1 MATDPVAP
9 MYPLPPLARWRPVA
23 ATESQVART
32 CVYFDYCGACSRK
45 TSHVYSSARGRYQAC
60 GASTRE
66 MVSFLTVRSQAWYI
80 QLIPCEIWRCLIA
93 FDPSPAG
100 RQFHREAGGAGG
112 RKVEASYTPRTPGC
126 RQGLLRYAAL
136 ASFPAHGGGCR
147 ATLRRGTLLELL
159 RRRHGACSCS
169 QLEGCI
175 SRLQM
180 PRVHSDAQTAF
191 SARTPSAAPLQSAV
205 VGARVISSVKL
216 VVCSPW

>member
-1 MATDPVAP
+1 MSQTKHVATTQREKWPVFF
-9 MYPLPPLARWRPVA
+9 R
-23 ATESQVART
+23 
-32 CVYFDYCGACSRK
+32 
-45 TSHVYSSARGRYQAC
+45 SSARGRYQAC

-126 RQGLLRYAAL
+126 RQGLLRYAAP

-216 VVCSPW
+216 VVCSPWPPSRRSLCGGRLSGEFASF